1 MLTTVISLKLY
12 HTNGPS
18 ARMMPRWMRALFLGF
33 LPPILRLPAPPEK
46 SPDVC
51 AEIDDDVTSW
61 IISQMPEINFIYKEL
76 KFISDRIR
84 RRDLDTAYEKE
95 WKYASLVLDR

>member
-1 MLTTVISLKLY
+1 MLTTIISLKLY
-12 HTNGPS
+12 HTKGPS
-18 ARMMPRWMRALFLGF
+18 ARNMPKWMRTLFLHKLPRLLS
-33 LPPILRLPAPPEK
+33 LPPPPEK

-51 AEIDDDVTSW
+51 DAINDDVTSW

-84 RRDLDTAYEKE
+84 KRDIDTAYEKE

>member
-1 MLTTVISLKLY
+1 MLTTIISLKLW
-12 HTNGPS
+12 HTKGPS
-18 ARMMPRWMRALFLGF
+18 ARMMPRWMRTLFLGV
-33 LPPILRLPAPPEK
+33 LPRILRLQLPPEK

-51 AEIDDDVTSW
+51 MEIDDDVTSW

-84 RRDLDTAYEKE
+84 KRDLDTAFEKE